1 LTKKLLPEEPKKNV
15 NAADLANLLPSLHV
29 EEVEAGQPGLGKE
42 TVMGTTIT
50 AVQALCPLCGSPVLS
65 VGRSGR
71 VFAEDLRPI
80 QLGPEIGRGYTLC
93 DDCGL
98 LAHLPTDLT
107 LN

>member
-1 LTKKLLPEEPKKNV
+1 MLCGGSKKKVKG
-15 NAADLANLLPSLHV
+15 AGLANLLPIPHV
-29 EEVEAGQPGLGKE
+29 EEGETGRAGLGEE
-42 TVMGTTIT
+42 TVMGTTIA

-80 QLGPEIGRGYTLC
+80 QLGPELGRGYTLC

-98 LAHLPTDLT
+98 LAHLPSGLT

>member
-1 LTKKLLPEEPKKNV
+1 VPGLC
-15 NAADLANLLPSLHV
+15 LANLLPAKDV
-29 EEVEAGQPGLGKE
+29 EQVKTGQHPVFGKE
-42 TVMGTTIT
+42 TVMGTTLA

-80 QLGPEIGRGYTLC
+80 QLGPEYGRGYTLC
-93 DDCGL
+93 DDCGV
-98 LAHLPTDLT
+98 LANLPTDLT